1 MKNLKVSFLFA
12 LSFVGISLVEPTVA
26 QTKVEVN
33 FNTTH
38 KVGEVTNFDRPKFIN
53 FHATTDEQYWDSGN
67 SFDNL
72 KYDLL
77 VGYDVYVGR
86 ETGVIKSALNS
97 VKEDSSRPG
106 YADPEDLARIGKEQ
120 REEYASRTELHPY
133 EKYSN
138 LIVCNQFSPF
148 YPDGVKTRD
157 GGWALS
163 QADTK
168 NEPYGTASGE
178 FYGRYIKEAFGEG
191 GTTGEAAPGF
201 CEVINEP
208 LWDIYDMPNAPKSSI
223 EKLFRFHTT
232 VANEVRKYNPE
243 MQVGGYCTAFPDFEV
258 DNFDRWRKRWMSFID
273 IAGKD
278 MDFFTIHLYDFPCK
292 DGKQIYRKGSNMEAT
307 MDMIEQYSML
317 KLGEVKPL
325 MISEYSA
332 QTHDYN
338 DKWSP
343 YRDWLRLV
351 STNSM
356 VLQFMERANNINYA
370 MPFTMLRSDWGYNPE
385 LDKAHTARLLRR
397 ENEPESFTGDYVY
410 SELVKFYQQWKDI
423 KGSRVESHTNNL
435 DIMCDAYVDGNRSY
449 LIINN
454 LEFESIEL
462 DLAINGMSGNPTDI
476 EVRYL
481 HLVGGENGCVNLDVY
496 KTDKLDKLIIAP
508 EATYVICY
516 TFDSDVKIDNS
527 MVETK
532 YYATDYLQPIK
543 EGESIEFDLNGV
555 ELGEHGEAVLRVGVG
570 REHNTSL
577 SPVVKVNGE
586 EVALPGNIRGDNQED
601 RATFFGVMEIPFD
614 YSLLRK
620 NNRVEVEFPDSGGYV
635 STVTM
640 QVFDYEKPL

>member
-1 MKNLKVSFLFA
+1 MKSLKSFAAFA
-12 LSFVGISLVEPTVA
+12 LLGVGGLYLESADA

-33 FNTTH
+33 FNTSH

-53 FHATTDEQYWDSGN
+53 FHATTGEQYWESGN

-97 VKEDSSRPG
+97 VKEDSSRQG
-106 YADPEDLARIGKEQ
+106 FADPEDLARIGREQ
-120 REEYASRTELHPY
+120 REEYARRTELHPY

-148 YPDGVKTRD
+148 YPDGTKTRD

-163 QADTK
+163 QTDTK
-168 NEPYGTASGE
+168 DEPYGTASGE
-178 FYGRYIKEAFGEG
+178 FFGRYIKEAYGTG
-191 GTTGEAAPGF
+191 GVTGEKTPGF
-201 CEVINEP
+201 LEVINEP

-243 MQVGGYCTAFPDFEV
+243 IKVGGYCTAFPDFDV
-258 DNFDRWRKRWMSFID
+258 DNFERWRKRWMSFID

-292 DGKQIYRKGSNMEAT
+292 DGKQMYRKGSNMEAT

-317 KLGEVKPL
+317 KLGKVKPL

-370 MPFTMLRSDWGYNPE
+370 MPFTMLRSDWGYNAE
-385 LDKAHTARLLRR
+385 LDIAHTARLLRR

-410 SELVKFYQQWKDI
+410 SDLVKFYQQWKDV
-423 KGSRVESHTNNL
+423 KGSRVESHTDNL
-435 DIMCDAYVDGNRSY
+435 DVMCDAYVDGNRSY
-449 LIINN
+449 LIINS
-454 LEFESIEL
+454 LEFEPIEL
-462 DLAINGMSGNPTDI
+462 ELVLKGLPSNPTDI
-476 EVRYL
+476 EIRYL
-481 HLVGGENGCVNLDVY
+481 HLVGGENGCVNLDIY
-496 KTDKLDKLIIAP
+496 KSDKLDRLVIAP

-516 TFDSDVKIDNS
+516 TFGDEVEINNS

-532 YYATDYLQPIK
+532 YYATDYLQPINK
-543 EGESIEFDLNGV
+543 DNSITFDLKGV
-555 ELGEHGEAVLRVGVG
+555 ELGEYGEAVIRVGVG
-570 REHNTSL
+570 RAHNTSL
-577 SPVVKVNGE
+577 SPVVKINGV

-601 RATFFGVMEIPFD
+601 RDAFFGVLEIPFD
-614 YSLLRK
+614 YTLLK
-620 NNRVEVEFPDSGGYV
+620 TNNRVSVEFPDSGGYV
-635 STVTM
+635 STMTM
-640 QVFDYEKPL
+640 QVFNYEKPL